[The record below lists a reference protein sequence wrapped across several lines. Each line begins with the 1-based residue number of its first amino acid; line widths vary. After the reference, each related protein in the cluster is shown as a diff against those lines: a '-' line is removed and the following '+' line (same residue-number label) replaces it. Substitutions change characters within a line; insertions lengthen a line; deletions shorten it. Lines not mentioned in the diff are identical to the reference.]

1 MNQSTQLDDNTLKEN
16 LSRLSNLMSTQK
28 KNQMDQKPLQQNQ
41 QMKKTIFMNLKFF
54 VKPQVP
60 KVQAQTQ
67 KNTKVP
73 ETTSTQSQ
81 TPKTIT
87 KQQMYR
93 PQSMALFK
101 QISEF
106 REIKYQESSIK
117 QDLSHYKDW
126 VGLSVVDRNE
136 IFQKKKQLK
145 IKKLQE
151 EKEQQIINAC
161 TFTPKLSQQIK
172 YSSPQSQIINKSY
185 LDLHKQKQNYNDKL
199 Y

>member
-1 MNQSTQLDDNTLKEN
+1 MNQSTGLDEQTLKEN
-16 LSRLSNLMSTQK
+16 LSRLSNLMTTQK
-28 KNQMDQKPLQQNQ
+28 KSKMDQKPDLQNQ
-41 QMKKTIFMNLKFF
+41 MIKKTIFMNLKFF
-54 VKPQVP
+54 VKPQVQ
-60 KVQAQTQ
+60 KVQVS

-106 REIKYQESSIK
+106 RELKQQESSIK
-117 QDLSHYKDW
+117 QELSHYKDW
-126 VGLSVVDRNE
+126 VGLSVVHRNE

-145 IKKLQE
+145 IKRLQQ
-151 EKEQQIINAC
+151 EKEQQIISAC

-172 YSSPQSQIINKSY
+172 YSSPQSQIISKSY
-185 LDLHKQKQNYNDKL
+185 LDLHKLKQNYNDKL